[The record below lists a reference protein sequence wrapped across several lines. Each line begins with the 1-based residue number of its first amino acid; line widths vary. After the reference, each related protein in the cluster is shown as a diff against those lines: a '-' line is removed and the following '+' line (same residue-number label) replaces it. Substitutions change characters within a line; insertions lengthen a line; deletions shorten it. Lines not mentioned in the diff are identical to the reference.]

1 MLKVIFYVTGGI
13 MKSFIRSFS
22 LFLIVCTLLSSCAIR
37 KVNEEDTLPVFDNLT
52 SEDTTIV
59 EPSTDKAE
67 ITDTETTPATEPSTE
82 IDTTIVETE
91 PPATEPPVTEPPVT
105 QPPVTQPPVTQPPA
119 TQPPVTQPP
128 ADPKPA
134 SADCLFI
141 GDSRTEG
148 LRLYSGVSADYFSN
162 VGMSIYSIANAT
174 AAINGLGT
182 VNFDTLM
189 ASKQYKRIFVMLG
202 INEIGTP
209 ASSLVPKYKALI
221 DKIKAAQPDACIFIE
236 ANLHVTNAFT
246 QKSPHINNT
255 AINNYNAELAKLAD
269 NSRVFYLDANFLF
282 DDASGQLSTDK
293 SSDGVH
299 YYPKEYP
306 AWAQWLLSQSASLMG

>member
-1 MLKVIFYVTGGI
+1 
-13 MKSFIRSFS
+13 MKSFIRYFS
-22 LFLIVCTLLSSCAIR
+22 LFLILCTLLSSCAVR
-37 KVNEEDTLPVFDNLT
+37 KVDGNGA
-52 SEDTTIV
+52 DTTIP
-59 EPSTDKAE
+59 ETLDDISTAPG
-67 ITDTETTPATEPSTE
+67 TDAP
-82 IDTTIVETE
+82 DTTIPETKPETKPETIAPETE
-91 PPATEPPVTEPPVT
+91 PPQTEPPQTEPPVTQPPVTEPPVTNPPVT
-105 QPPVTQPPVTQPPA
+105 QPPVTQPPT
-119 TQPPVTQPP
+119 TEPPVTEPP
-128 ADPKPA
+128 ADIKPA

-162 VGMSIYSIANAT
+162 VGMSIYSIGKAT
-174 AAINGLGT
+174 ANISGLGE

-189 ASKQYKRIFVMLG
+189 AKKQYKRIFIMLG
-202 INEIGTP
+202 INEIGSPVT
-209 ASSLVPKYKALI
+209 SLLPRYKDLVE
-221 DKIKAAQPDACIFIE
+221 KIKAAQPNACIFIE

-269 NSRVFYLDANFLF
+269 NSRVFYLDANHLF
-282 DDASGQLSTDK
+282 DDATGQLSTDK

-306 AWAQWLLSQSASLMG
+306 AWAQWLLNQSASLAG